1 MHQYQKRGFTK
12 RNNWIKN
19 AGILVLLLAVLFLVP
34 AFPAAARAAVSLKNV
49 PTISGGSFVHNKD
62 GYWYY
67 KQKNG
72 KYLKSTLAGIGGKTY
87 YFDSKKRRK
96 YGMQT
101 IGKNTYYFGKNAE
114 GFMHKNVWVTKS
126 AREVYY
132 FSSTGAMLKGR
143 WINSKGK
150 LYYLNSSGKRC
161 YGMITVKGKKYYL
174 GTYKEGYLYKNKF
187 IKYNGNWYFS
197 DKDGVIATGM
207 VVIASDGTVSDA
219 DSGSA
224 GSLYYFDE
232 KGAAVSGTKVIGDVR
247 YTMSEKGA
255 VMSSGAVLSINS
267 DCAILVN
274 AANGK
279 AVYAKNE
286 KMPHANASTTKILT
300 AVIAEQK
307 CAMNEVVAIS
317 KNAASQEPTKLYAKA
332 GEHFSMEDMIYALL
346 IPSSNDVAVAIAEHV
361 SKSTAA
367 FLKLM
372 NHKAEVIGCTS
383 THFATPN
390 GLDAGLNHYTT
401 AEDLAKIAVYA
412 YKKCPVL
419 RKVIKTKTKTIKS
432 KEGNTYSFNSTNS
445 LLNVGMKGVVGMK
458 TGYTRKAGHCFVG
471 VVKTK
476 KGSTYVSVVLGG
488 STGSERWED
497 SETLL
502 SYAYNNL

>member
-1 MHQYQKRGFTK
+1 MKKGPNKKKGYLL
-12 RNNWIKN
+12 I
-19 AGILVLLLAVLFLVP
+19 LLLALLFLVP
-34 AFPAAARAAVSLKNV
+34 AFPGAARAATISLKNV

-72 KYLKSTLAGIGGKTY
+72 KYLQSTLASIGGKTY

-101 IGKNTYYFGKNAE
+101 IGKNTYYFGKKAE
-114 GFMHKNVWVTKS
+114 GYMHKSVWVAKS

-132 FSSTGAMLKGR
+132 FGSNGAMLKGR

-150 LYYLNSSGKRC
+150 RFYLNSNGRRR
-161 YGMITVKGKKYYL
+161 YGMITVRGKKYYL
-174 GTYKEGYLYKNKF
+174 GTYKEGYLYRNKF
-187 IKYNGNWYFS
+187 IKYGGNWYFC

-207 VVIASDGTVSDA
+207 VVIGSDGTVSA
-219 DSGSA
+219 SDSGSS
-224 GSLYYFDE
+224 GTLYYFDE
-232 KGAAVSGTKVIGDVR
+232 KGAAITGTKVLDDVR
-247 YTMSEKGA
+247 YTMNEKGA
-255 VMSSGAVLSINS
+255 VISSGAVLTIHS

-274 AANGK
+274 VSNGK
-279 AVYAKNE
+279 AAYAKNE
-286 KMPHANASTTKILT
+286 KTAHANASTTKILT

-307 CAMNEVVAIS
+307 CGMNESVVIS

-372 NHKAEVIGCTS
+372 NNKARVIGCTN
-383 THFATPN
+383 THFETPN
-390 GLDAGLNHYTT
+390 GLDAGYNHYTT
-401 AEDLAKIAVYA
+401 AEDLAKIAIYA

-419 RKVIKTKTKTIKS
+419 RKAIRTKSKTIKS
-432 KEGNTYSFNSTNS
+432 KEGNTYTFNSTNS
-445 LLNVGMKGVVGMK
+445 LLNVGMKGVIGMK

-476 KGSTYVSVVLGG
+476 KGSTYVSVILGG
-488 STGSERWED
+488 STSAERWED

-502 SYAYNNL
+502 GYAYSNLCAP